1 MGRFLRFVAFA
12 VAATAMIS
20 PSDAGNLRGSDKVPK
35 YNCGAPASTYQGSVK
50 YSSTSPGSTA
60 TYTCMKGTTMRG
72 PATVRCTN
80 QGIWSPQTPECRV
93 TYTVLKDNTYRNHDA
108 GYQLYSG

>member
-12 VAATAMIS
+12 VALTTI
-20 PSDAGNLRGSDKVPK
+20 PSTDAGNLRGSDKVPT
-35 YNCGAPASTYQGSVK
+35 YNCGAPASIYQGSVK
-50 YSSTSPGSTA
+50 FSSTSPGSSA

-80 QGIWSPQTPECRV
+80 QGVWSPQTPECRV
-93 TYTVLKDNTYRNHDA
+93 TYSLSKDNTYRNHDT